1 MPQSQPDS
9 LFGVSQLNH
18 TVTTHTD
25 RLTNSAWLSD
35 VNGLRLIINSAI
47 RNVGMRSISIS
58 VYSTIFSSI
67 GCSFKLFKEIKI
79 VLPHMDIMKL
89 YDLARIQWYV

>member
-9 LFGVSQLNH
+9 LFGVSQL
-18 TVTTHTD
+18 THILITIIRRGGLD
-25 RLTNSAWLSD
+25 VVNRL
-35 VNGLRLIINSAI
+35 RFIINSAV

-67 GCSFKLFKEIKI
+67 GCSFKLFEEIKI

-89 YDLARIQWYV
+89 SNDLAMVQWYV